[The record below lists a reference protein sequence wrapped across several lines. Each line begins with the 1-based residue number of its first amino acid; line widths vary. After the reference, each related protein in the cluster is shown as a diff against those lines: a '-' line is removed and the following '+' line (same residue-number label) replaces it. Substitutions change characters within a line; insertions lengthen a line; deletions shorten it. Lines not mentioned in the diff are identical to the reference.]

1 MGIIQ
6 VAGPSGKS
14 YSVRISGDVPSPT
27 EQERIRQYVAQQET
41 QFSQDYARMFGQEP
55 VFDDGTALGRGY
67 EVGKAGAYSRLG
79 TATEYL
85 GQGLGIES
93 LAGVGQR
100 MRQSGDY
107 EAFLESLRQPA
118 PTTREDVTGVG
129 SALTFLGEG
138 IGQSIPEMLAPLAAS
153 AVGTVAGTIGTGNP
167 FTGGAIG
174 LGAGAATA
182 FPSFFGGNV
191 QRQEQAIAAGER
203 DEVDVQ
209 AAVVA
214 AIGQSALN
222 SIGDKLLL
230 GGFLRPGQKWLTR
243 TAVGAGEGAA
253 VEVPTE
259 IAQQILE
266 RRQAGLPL
274 DSDEA
279 ISEYIDA
286 GILGGVMGGGIRATT
301 AGLGIGVE
309 RPQPIT
315 DPTRLISGPPSAAQ
329 TVAARIIPSSDVVTP
344 GPATAGNTTTVET
357 GGRTVTRVGL
367 SDGAVLEFDGTP
379 DQATIQS
386 AVSRYNAGKAAPSE
400 PQPAEDL
407 GVGPDI
413 ADVEFDTG
421 PATPAEAAPE
431 VAPTPTPPTP
441 KEPEAATV
449 DYAAVLDE
457 LGVPRTAAVR
467 KAVKSGAIKTDLEF
481 QSRLARF
488 AAATTSDRA
497 TRVNEYLQRATAP
510 AEEVAPT
517 PAAAAPQPP
526 TADVALATIPFD
538 QYERKPGSAELV
550 PRTNVRG
557 EAPIIDLG
565 GRKMV
570 MVDVNGVQVPFYL
583 SSGLAGKKDVA
594 AGKWY
599 PILGIGPDGWINK
612 GSQAEINN
620 YYGSA
625 ELRAAAEK
633 LDARIGDI
641 RDDSSVPRVK
651 PQGAHIDFINQGLSP
666 VANGEAD
673 TRARLQ
679 ANLETLLSRIAAG
692 SGTRTTQET
701 QDAEVTP
708 SGPVEPD
715 EQRGGDGV
723 ERGSEQPSAE
733 PVAGEPEPT
742 PAEAPEPGPVGG
754 AALGAPE
761 PSVAKGAQ
769 PDALTPKKTTTPEEY
784 AAAVSKMY
792 EESGR
797 LPTATALLEDEEIAQ
812 RRAALAENPPVPQ
825 ASLPISDPMS
835 GVIPGAGTGA
845 AGQVIPA
852 PVQVPGAPQAPTPAP
867 LFPTTKEE
875 MARELD
881 NIGVGERAKVRRLV
895 DLGEIATPESFV
907 AALGK
912 TRIDKAD
919 VKARRDSRIAEMREA
934 LRTAAADPA
943 VDRVV
948 AQIDEVRQ
956 YSDATAR
963 LSAWFDANAS
973 EDLKAADDLDKGQRE
988 AETLPASAV
997 RSILALVET
1006 TPDGDS
1012 VTPAVAAVRYFG
1024 RTRDP
1029 GYALHM
1035 IAHDAAQAKGKPRH
1049 RIPKTWDK
1057 ASILG
1062 TGVDPET
1069 ETDRATL
1076 ALLDG
1081 QGYGTA
1087 TKAVK
1092 WVKDNLPPDVYVRLM
1107 ALQNGRA
1114 TKDRA
1119 GYAWINYASR
1129 SDVRDK
1135 VRGKAAAGRVGP
1147 AQAVNEPTAAEVE
1160 ERENQIRKDREALE
1174 DAARANRGFTPEQWQ
1189 AMDTELRQS
1198 HVLDY
1203 LDLMEAERRPWSP
1216 ELPEGIAPA
1225 EQATAPQRRALPRR
1239 RLSPRQEALEQLREE
1254 IEAVEADLSGPA
1266 ELDFGSFAGVTEWPS
1281 DAHPRATALI
1291 RSGDF
1296 KGALRVIAATTA
1308 ADDLRQ
1314 LAGKLL
1320 SRIADTRVQVVA
1332 PEVMNSI
1339 RAEISPETPSLG
1351 VETPSGVYVHPR
1363 NEAQIAAMRRE
1374 GHDAAADLIEQYG
1387 GQILFNETSPLSP
1400 ELVLHEAVHRVADAT
1415 LANPSHPLSRQLDK
1429 LRVTLLKFMPANEY
1443 GLSNVRELL
1452 TEGMT
1457 NPVFR
1462 RNLSRVNTEGKPY
1475 SARQEFKRIMR
1486 NFLRSIVGR
1495 PPVKPDT
1502 PLTALDRALDAVLA
1516 ANPNEMQSGEI
1527 LGASFAPGRTST
1539 IVKNALQ
1546 SARVP
1551 TKADLIVTRKM
1562 MQNTRIPVSWKG
1574 TLLRLA
1580 VPLDYVAD
1588 MAAPNLP
1595 SARRVHTLMGQ
1606 HQQAI
1611 REGVQTV
1618 VNTTEATAKV
1628 LAKYARDQQKIDDF
1642 NDTAYAA
1649 SRLQVDPRKD
1659 ESAYRG
1665 YSYQYNVLDKDGNI
1679 VRRVESQRYKT
1690 ETERNKALQAY
1701 NAKLSPQQKTNRI
1714 ARAKVA
1720 FSESAETSA
1729 DHKRL
1734 RAKYLAM
1741 PKDLQVE
1748 FSRML
1753 ELQPAVG
1760 KGWIE
1765 AIRERI
1771 EAYVPNDKAVQ
1782 NKIYNNI
1789 YNKILSGRLLDP
1801 YLAFARSGA
1810 FRLTYRG
1817 VDPLTLSVDPV
1828 TGAVDRS
1835 NAEVTEFKHSFDTES
1850 ERQAAID
1857 ALMSLPAEDQ
1867 ISDIN
1872 PYEDGTSG
1880 YSRQEIP
1887 LDFVS
1892 KVLSAIDDSGTL
1904 ASIVDPQSGATKD
1917 LREQVINLVLDSVPE
1932 SSFINSFKKRQGV
1945 RGFRGD
1951 VTPIT
1956 ETKSAGDVLKNMRE
1970 SAMRIARK
1978 TADLKY
1984 GAQFA
1989 TVRKELNEQNLAFQ
2003 NNNPLGLS
2011 PQELSRQRAEVSQY
2025 ASVLTD
2031 YTRSPFAMR
2040 NKMSRAAGAT
2050 TYMLTLGFNVS
2061 TALVTLSQIPLFVY
2075 PVLAGKYSDVRAI
2088 GAIGAANRILA
2099 QSGRDRTFERIGPDG
2114 QIETGTEKV
2123 RLWEHSTEYNTA
2135 AYLAP
2140 LIEYARKNGVF
2151 NRSLMQDELLG
2162 EQPSLWEKISA
2173 ATGILQHQSERY
2185 SRESALNAAYILE
2198 LQDLTGNQSM
2208 SVGDFVAGLE
2218 SGTVSFTPAQAQAA
2232 AESAVNVSEKSNG
2245 PIYAAAGPLASQGNF
2260 TSLVYMFKRH
2270 PIAMLNLLFQTASR
2284 GMGSTAPAD
2293 RRIAQRQLA
2302 RMFGS
2307 LSVFAGALGLP
2318 LMQQIGWIYDL
2329 FADDDEP
2336 DFESAVRMTLGEAGA
2351 FGLVDYMTGMRISE
2365 RIGMGASIYRPGYAS
2380 QDAAPLFQVMEGL
2393 GGPVLGMWLKYTSGR
2408 QLEDLRNG
2416 DYQRFVEGVA
2426 PTSIANFF
2434 KAVRFAA
2441 EGAATRRGDLID
2453 DIGPFHIAAQAF
2465 GFMPASYER
2474 QLAMNSLGTRVNN
2487 AINREKSRIMQRIH
2501 RARAE
2506 GDTGQLRRLM
2516 EQVREFNARNPQ
2528 NRIDEATLERSRV
2541 ASQRVTDQ
2549 TSNGLYVS
2557 PQNRARIQAYL
2568 DAYGPSSIFQ

>member
-1 MGIIQ
+1 MGVIQ
-6 VAGPSGKS
+6 VSGPSGKS
-14 YSVRISGDVPSPT
+14 YSVQISGTAPTAT
-27 EQERIRQYVAQQET
+27 EQERIRQYVSQQES
-41 QFSQDYARMFGQEP
+41 QFSQEYAGMFGQEP
-55 VFDDGTALGRGY
+55 VLDDGTALGRGF
-67 EVGKAGAYSRLG
+67 ELGKAGAYSRLG

-93 LAGVGQR
+93 LTGVGQR
-100 MRQSGDY
+100 MRQEGDY
-107 EAFLESLRQPA
+107 ETFLEQLRQPA
-118 PTTREDVTGVG
+118 PTRREDVTGIG
-129 SALTFLGEG
+129 SALTYVGEG
-138 IGQSIPEMLAPLAAS
+138 IGQSIPEMFAPLAAS
-153 AVGTVAGTIGTGNP
+153 AAGTIV
-167 FTGGAIG
+167 GGPLVG
-174 LGAGAATA
+174 LGAGTATA
-182 FPSFFGGNV
+182 FPSFFGGNI
-191 QRQEQAIAAGER
+191 QRQEAEIAAGRRQEIDTTAAIAA
-203 DEVDVQ
+203 
-209 AAVVA
+209 AV
-214 AIGQSALN
+214 GQSALN

-230 GGFLRPGQKWLTR
+230 GGFLKPGQKWLTR
-243 TAVGAGEGAA
+243 TTVGAGEGAA
-253 VEVPTE
+253 VEIPTE
-259 IAQQILE
+259 IAQQMLE
-266 RRQAGLPL
+266 RKQAGLPL
-274 DSDEA
+274 DSDDA

-286 GILGGVMGGGIRATT
+286 GILGGIMGGGVRATT
-301 AGLGIGVE
+301 AGLGVGME

-315 DPTRLISGPPSAAQ
+315 DPTRLLSGPPGDAQ
-329 TVAARIIPSSDVVTP
+329 TIAARIIPSSGTVAP
-344 GPATAGNTTTVET
+344 GPATAGNKTTVESD
-357 GGRTVTRVGL
+357 GKTVTRVKL
-367 SDGAVLEFDGTP
+367 SDGAVLEFEGTP
-379 DQATIQS
+379 DPTKIQA
-386 AVSRYNAGKAAPSE
+386 AVVQYNAKKAEDLEAPGPEASAEDIGAAVASFDEPTAKPATERQAPPSDEFDVDATVEALRAADGNYVTAMRTLGITYPELTQRVRQLESLGSVSFDRASGRMVFAEPAAPQAAAPSE
-400 PQPAEDL
+400 
-407 GVGPDI
+407 
-413 ADVEFDTG
+413 T
-421 PATPAEAAPE
+421 
-431 VAPTPTPPTP
+431 VAP
-441 KEPEAATV
+441 
-449 DYAAVLDE
+449 
-457 LGVPRTAAVR
+457 
-467 KAVKSGAIKTDLEF
+467 
-481 QSRLARF
+481 Q
-488 AAATTSDRA
+488 
-497 TRVNEYLQRATAP
+497 
-510 AEEVAPT
+510 
-517 PAAAAPQPP
+517 AAAPQPP
-526 TADVALATIPFD
+526 TADIALAAIPFD

-550 PRTNVRG
+550 PGTNVRG

-565 GRKMV
+565 GRKVV

-599 PILGIGPDGWINK
+599 PILGVGPDGWINK
-612 GSQAEINN
+612 GSQAEINS
-620 YYGSA
+620 YYGSP

-673 TRARLQ
+673 TRARFQ
-679 ANLETLLSRIAAG
+679 ANLDTLLSRIAAG
-692 SGTRTTQET
+692 RGAPTTQAAAPLPNIEPVGADWLKENVAFNRELADRRGITGKIEDLFAQGLTAGQVRIALEKDNDLRGIDPSEQAGFVVSVRASLGIPSQMAEEGRAEFQDWLQSYRQRKTQET
-701 QDAEVTP
+701 ADAEVTP

-715 EQRGGDGV
+715 EQRGGDGF
-723 ERGSEQPSAE
+723 ERGSEQPSTE

-742 PAEAPEPGPVGG
+742 PAEAPELGPVGG
-754 AALGAPE
+754 AVLGAPE
-761 PSVAKGAQ
+761 PSVAEGAQ
-769 PDALTPKKTTTPEEY
+769 PDALTSAPEPETAPGAAPLKRPATAAPITTTLQPGMT
-784 AAAVSKMY
+784 VSD
-792 EESGR
+792 
-797 LPTATALLEDEEIAQ
+797 T
-812 RRAALAENPPVPQ
+812 
-825 ASLPISDPMS
+825 
-835 GVIPGAGTGA
+835 
-845 AGQVIPA
+845 GQVIPA
-852 PVQVPGAPQAPTPAP
+852 PVAPAP
-867 LFPTTKEE
+867 
-875 MARELD
+875 R
-881 NIGVGERAKVRRLV
+881 I
-895 DLGEIATPESFV
+895 TPEGVEVDPDVAQAIAAQERQDKAEAQDAIAAWYETNASPEKAAGRARIAGTDVEPSPMPAVDMERV
-907 AALGK
+907 AALLQKAPKQRAKGK
-912 TRIDKAD
+912 ITPERAAFVYFSMSPDTDFALRAIAYDQAQNMIADKNQRESAFRRETEFETTDEAEFYKGTGTEAALRAARWIRDNLSEQTRKTVAD
-919 VKARRDSRIAEMREA
+919 YTFNDYRPVDYEAASEARDVRRQRARMRESEVNEIIRETYGDTTA
-934 LRTAAADPA
+934 DADTAAD
-943 VDRVV
+943 
-948 AQIDEVRQ
+948 
-956 YSDATAR
+956 
-963 LSAWFDANAS
+963 LGFAS
-973 EDLKAADDLDKGQRE
+973 EDL
-988 AETLPASAV
+988 
-997 RSILALVET
+997 
-1006 TPDGDS
+1006 
-1012 VTPAVAAVRYFG
+1012 
-1024 RTRDP
+1024 
-1029 GYALHM
+1029 
-1035 IAHDAAQAKGKPRH
+1035 
-1049 RIPKTWDK
+1049 
-1057 ASILG
+1057 
-1062 TGVDPET
+1062 
-1069 ETDRATL
+1069 RA
-1076 ALLDG
+1076 
-1081 QGYGTA
+1081 Y
-1087 TKAVK
+1087 
-1092 WVKDNLPPDVYVRLM
+1092 
-1107 ALQNGRA
+1107 
-1114 TKDRA
+1114 
-1119 GYAWINYASR
+1119 
-1129 SDVRDK
+1129 
-1135 VRGKAAAGRVGP
+1135 
-1147 AQAVNEPTAAEVE
+1147 
-1160 ERENQIRKDREALE
+1160 
-1174 DAARANRGFTPEQWQ
+1174 
-1189 AMDTELRQS
+1189 
-1198 HVLDY
+1198 
-1203 LDLMEAERRPWSP
+1203 
-1216 ELPEGIAPA
+1216 
-1225 EQATAPQRRALPRR
+1225 
-1239 RLSPRQEALEQLREE
+1239 
-1254 IEAVEADLSGPA
+1254 DLS
-1266 ELDFGSFAGVTEWPS
+1266 SFAGVMEWPGR
-1281 DAHPRATALI
+1281 AHPRVEALI
-1291 RSGDF
+1291 RAGDL
-1296 KGALRVIAATTA
+1296 KGALQGLVITA
-1308 ADDLRQ
+1308 PSADLRQ
-1314 LAGKLL
+1314 LAGKLM

-1351 VETPSGVYVHPR
+1351 VETPAGVYVHPR

-1387 GQILFNETSPLSP
+1387 GQILFNETSPISP

-1429 LRVTLLKFMPANEY
+1429 LRVNLLKFMPANEY

-1462 RNLSRVNTEGKPY
+1462 RNLSSVNTEGKSYP
-1475 SARQEFKRIMR
+1475 AWQEFKHIMR

-1502 PLTALDRALDAVLA
+1502 DLTTLDRALDAVLA

-1527 LGASFAPGRTST
+1527 LGASFAPGRAST

-1595 SARRVHTLMGQ
+1595 VARRVHDLMGQ

-1659 ESAYRG
+1659 ESAYKG

-1771 EAYVPNDKAVQ
+1771 EAYVPNNKAVQ

-1892 KVLSAIDDSGTL
+1892 NVLSAIDDSGTL

-2040 NKMSRAAGAT
+2040 TKMSRAAGAT
-2050 TYMLTLGFNVS
+2050 TYALTLGFNVS

-2198 LQDLTGNQSM
+2198 LQDLTGNQNM

-2270 PIAMLNLLFQTASR
+2270 PIAMLNLLSQTASR
-2284 GMGSTAPAD
+2284 GMGSTDPAD

-2318 LMQQIGWIYDL
+2318 LMQQIGWVYDL

-2393 GGPVLGMWLKYTSGR
+2393 GGPVLGMGLKYFSGR
-2408 QLEDLRNG
+2408 QLEDLQNG

-2426 PTSIANFF
+2426 PTSVANFF

-2474 QLAMNSLGTRVNN
+2474 QLAMNSLGTRINN

-2528 NRIDEATLERSRV
+2528 NRIDEPTVEQSRV

-2568 DAYGPSSIFQ
+2568 DAYGPPSIFQ